1 MAESTVRIGAD
12 LSQLRRELAKLP
24 NLSGDAAQQTLIK
37 VERDVVRAE
46 KASKASARSIARAQ
60 KAAAK
65 STEKSSK
72 DATEGLKALFE
83 FAGGS
88 GEQIEKL
95 TKIMEGM
102 GSTAVVA
109 GAGVLI
115 AVAAIA
121 AWATAIAGAVA
132 GTVEM
137 VQTAEDLEESL
148 APFRDLEGFEG
159 LSPQVWE
166 SVQAANSA
174 IEALGT
180 IADQVVQTLGAE
192 LAPTVEKVAFLL
204 VKFGLMGL
212 DVVTSLAAVRDMA
225 RDAGVFIVQGLMVPV
240 QGVINALNS
249 FVTVLAYAADAVGM
263 DELSGKLTGAA
274 KAMRQTTDAANIV
287 DTALGGLGDGLEAL
301 GELTGDYDQR
311 AQDLIG
317 TLTELREEAEKGP
330 VKDPKKEGKT
340 TEEEMRAAAE
350 ERAKAA
356 AKAAEAEAK
365 RQAALASLTKS
376 MSELVASETAHR
388 LDAAQKIDAA
398 ELQALERLSELTTAR
413 MEAAVS
419 DAEIQAAYIDGQQ
432 RRTEIEAEYSQR
444 RIELA
449 EQEAEAK
456 KQIALSEWST
466 YADVASSSLSA
477 ISQMGSAVHQVR
489 IDQYGE
495 GTEAAKK
502 AAAQQFKIE
511 KALALATIVVQTTQ
525 AVMQALGSSPPPFS
539 FINAGI
545 AATAGTAQLAI
556 AASVKPPALHTGGV
570 VGRSAP
576 DEVDR
581 RVLTTESVL
590 SPRATQML
598 GEQTINNLNAG
609 GGMGGGSTVVVV
621 EYKNQVLDTQVSD
634 LTRVPGSAL
643 RKAVKQ
649 GSRVGHRT
657 R

>member
-37 VERDVVRAE
+37 VERAVVRAE

-65 STEKSSK
+65 STEKASK

-83 FAGGS
+83 LAGGS
-88 GEQIEKL
+88 GEHIEKL

-115 AVAAIA
+115 AVAAVA
-121 AWATAIAGAVA
+121 LWATAIAAAVA
-132 GTVEM
+132 GTVKM
-137 VQTAEDLEESL
+137 VQAAEDLEDSL

-159 LSPQVWE
+159 LAPQVWE
-166 SVQAANSA
+166 SVQAANSS

-180 IADQVVQTLGAE
+180 IADQVKQTLGAE
-192 LAPTVEKVAFLL
+192 LAPTVERVGFLL
-204 VKFGLMGL
+204 VKLGLMGL
-212 DVVTSLAAVRDMA
+212 DVVTAMAAMRDMA
-225 RDAGVFIVQGLMVPV
+225 RDAGVVILQALMTPLY
-240 QGVINALNS
+240 GVINGFDNFIAMM
-249 FVTVLAYAADAVGM
+249 TYAADAVGM
-263 DELSGKLTGAA
+263 DGLAGQLQGAR
-274 KAMRQTTDAANIV
+274 KAMRHVTSASYIV

-330 VKDPKKEGKT
+330 VKEDPKKEGKT

-356 AKAAEAEAK
+356 EAEAK
-365 RQAALASLTKS
+365 RQATIERLTKS
-376 MSELVASETAHR
+376 MSDLVARETEHR

-398 ELQALERLSELTTAR
+398 EVQALERLSELTTAR